1 MIRRLVP
8 VALLALVVAPVAA
21 QTSVRARLEGRVPAA
36 IVATVDSIVVQAA
49 ARDLPTEPLI
59 QKALEGGAKG
69 VAADRILAAVQLVH
83 ARLSAA
89 GVAIDRAGVGRS
101 TAAIEAG
108 AFALTAGLSGEDV
121 SALAR
126 GAADEPTQVLRVA
139 ATLSA
144 LGVPAAETVALVTST
159 VAAGADVTVL
169 PQTVQAAMTRG
180 ATPAQAARLAQGG
193 GGGRGTPHGPP
204 PDRPSRPNPK
214 KP

>member
-1 MIRRLVP
+1 MTR
-8 VALLALVVAPVAA
+8 LLAPALIALMALPAAA
-21 QTSVRARLEGRVPAA
+21 QTPVRARLEGRVPPA
-36 IVATVDSIVVQAA
+36 IVAAVDSIVADAA
-49 ARDLPTEPLI
+49 ARELPTEPLV

-69 VAADRILAAVQLVH
+69 VAPERILAAVQLVH
-83 ARLSAA
+83 TRLSVA
-89 GVAIDRAGVGRS
+89 GAAIDRAGVGRS

-121 SALAR
+121 SAVVR
-126 GAADEPTQVLRVA
+126 GAPDEPTQALRVA

-159 VAAGADVTVL
+159 AAAGADVTAL
-169 PQTVQAAMTRG
+169 PQTVQAAMNRG

-193 GGGRGTPHGPP
+193 GGGRGQPHGPP

>member
-1 MIRRLVP
+1 MTRYLAP
-8 VALLALVVAPVAA
+8 ALIALIAAPAVA
-21 QTSVRARLEGRVPAA
+21 QTPVRARLEGRVPPA
-36 IVATVDSIVVQAA
+36 IVAAVDSIVADAA
-49 ARDLPTEPLI
+49 ARELPTEPLV

-69 VAADRILAAVQLVH
+69 VAPERIIAAVRLVH
-83 ARLSAA
+83 TRLSAA
-89 GVAIDRAGVGRS
+89 GTAIDRAGATRS
-101 TAAIEAG
+101 AAAIEAG

-121 SALAR
+121 SALVR
-126 GAADEPTQVLRVA
+126 GAAGDPTPVLRVA

-159 VAAGADVTVL
+159 AAAGTDVTTL

-193 GGGRGTPHGPP
+193 GGGRGQPHGPP

>member
-1 MIRRLVP
+1 MTRFLAP
-8 VALLALVVAPVAA
+8 ALLALVVAPVAA
-21 QTSVRARLEGRVPAA
+21 QTPVRARLEGRVPPA
-36 IVATVDSIVVQAA
+36 IVAVVDSIVADAA
-49 ARDLPTEPLI
+49 ARDLPTEPLV

-69 VAADRILAAVQLVH
+69 VAAERILAAVRLVH
-83 ARLSAA
+83 QRLSAS
-89 GVAIDRAGVGRS
+89 GIAIDRAGVGRS

-121 SALAR
+121 SALVRA
-126 GAADEPTQVLRVA
+126 AADEPTQVLRVA

-159 VAAGADVTVL
+159 AAAGADVTAL
-169 PQTVQAAMTRG
+169 PQTVQAAITRG

-193 GGGRGTPHGPP
+193 GGGRGQPHGPP

>member
-1 MIRRLVP
+1 VTRSLAP
-8 VALLALVVAPVAA
+8 ALLALVVAPAAA
-21 QTSVRARLEGRVPAA
+21 QTPVRARLEGRVPPA
-36 IVATVDSIVVQAA
+36 IVVGVDSIVAAAA
-49 ARDLPTEPLI
+49 ARDLPTEPLV

-69 VAADRILAAVQLVH
+69 VAAERILAAVQLVH

-89 GVAIDRAGVGRS
+89 AVAIDRAGVGRS

-108 AFALTAGLSGEDV
+108 AFAITAGLSDRDV
-121 SALAR
+121 SALVRA
-126 GAADEPTQVLRVA
+126 AADEPTVALRVA
-139 ATLSA
+139 ATLTA

-193 GGGRGTPHGPP
+193 GGGRGQPHGPP

>member
-1 MIRRLVP
+1 MTRYLAP
-8 VALLALVVAPVAA
+8 ALIALVVAPAAA
-21 QTSVRARLEGRVPAA
+21 QTPVRARLEGRVPPA
-36 IVATVDSIVVQAA
+36 IVAGVDSIVAAAA
-49 ARDLPTEPLI
+49 ARDLPTEPLV

-69 VAADRILAAVQLVH
+69 VAAERILAAVQLVH

-89 GVAIDRAGVGRS
+89 AVAIDRAGVGRS
-101 TAAIEAG
+101 ATAIEAG
-108 AFALTAGLSGEDV
+108 AFALTAGLSDVDV
-121 SALAR
+121 SALVR
-126 GAADEPTQVLRVA
+126 GAADEPTQALRVA

-159 VAAGADVTVL
+159 AAAGGDVTGL
-169 PQTVQAAMTRG
+169 PQTVQAAMARG

-193 GGGRGTPHGPP
+193 GGGRGQPHGPP

>member
-1 MIRRLVP
+1 MTRYLVP
-8 VALLALVVAPVAA
+8 ALIALIVAPGAA
-21 QTSVRARLEGRVPAA
+21 QTPVRVRLEGRVPPAILASVEA
-36 IVATVDSIVVQAA
+36 IVADAA
-49 ARDLPTEPLI
+49 ARELPTEPLV

-69 VAADRILAAVQLVH
+69 VAPERILAAVQLVH
-83 ARLSAA
+83 TRLSAA
-89 GVAIDRAGVGRS
+89 GAAIDRAGVGRS
-101 TAAIEAG
+101 ATAIEAG

-121 SALAR
+121 SALVR
-126 GAADEPTQVLRVA
+126 GASDDPAPALRVA

-159 VAAGADVTVL
+159 VAAGADVTAL
-169 PQTVQAAMTRG
+169 PQTIQAAMIRG

-193 GGGRGTPHGPP
+193 GGGRGQPHGPP

>member
-1 MIRRLVP
+1 MTRSLAPLLI
-8 VALLALVVAPVAA
+8 ALIAAPAAA
-21 QTSVRARLEGRVPAA
+21 QTPVRVRLEGRVPPA
-36 IVATVDSIVVQAA
+36 IVAAVDSIVADAA
-49 ARDLPTEPLI
+49 ARDLPTEPLV

-69 VAADRILAAVQLVH
+69 VAPERILAAVGLVH
-83 ARLSAA
+83 TRLAAA
-89 GVAIDRAGVGRS
+89 GAAIDRAGATRS
-101 TAAIEAG
+101 AAAIEAG
-108 AFALTAGLSGEDV
+108 AFALTAGLSAEDV
-121 SALAR
+121 SALVR

-159 VAAGADVTVL
+159 VAAGADVTAL
-169 PQTVQAAMTRG
+169 PQTVQATMSRG

-193 GGGRGTPHGPP
+193 GGGRGQPHGPP

>member
-1 MIRRLVP
+1 MTR
-8 VALLALVVAPVAA
+8 LLAPALIALIALPAAA
-21 QTSVRARLEGRVPAA
+21 QTPVRARLEGRVPPA
-36 IVATVDSIVVQAA
+36 IVAAVDSIVSDAA
-49 ARDLPTEPLI
+49 ARELPTEPLV

-69 VAADRILAAVQLVH
+69 VAPERILAAVRLVH
-83 ARLSAA
+83 TRLSVA
-89 GVAIDRAGVGRS
+89 GAAIDRAGVGRS

-121 SALAR
+121 SAVVRAE
-126 GAADEPTQVLRVA
+126 ADEPTQALRVA

-159 VAAGADVTVL
+159 LAAGADVTAL
-169 PQTVQAAMTRG
+169 PQTVQAAMNRG

-193 GGGRGTPHGPP
+193 GGGRGQPHGPP